1 MSISTVSGPWR
12 SRAGFIVPIISVSA
26 SDIVNGEYKI
36 PYAGARILI
45 LSPAD
50 GGPSSSV
57 NFILPEVTLLPGKT
71 QYVGPNAAASAR
83 PEFNGIEGSIT
94 NYGAVGHV
102 LKGFG
107 TQPVSGNASGVTI
120 AAGTVVQW
128 AGNGNPNAPWLA
140 ISTAI
145 LAA

>member
-1 MSISTVSGPWR
+1 MALSTASGPWR
-12 SRAGFIVPIISVSA
+12 SVGGFIVPIISVSA
-26 SDIVNGEYKI
+26 SDIVNGEFQI

-50 GGPSSSV
+50 GGPNSSV
-57 NFILPEVTLLPGKT
+57 DFILPEVTLLPNKT
-71 QYVGPNAAASAR
+71 SYVGPNASASAR

-94 NYGAVGHV
+94 NYGAQAHV
-102 LKGFG
+102 LKGFNG
-107 TQPVSGNASGVTI
+107 QPVSGNASGVTI
-120 AAGTVVQW
+120 AAGVVVQW